1 MITKIKQYIKEH
13 KKTSGAG
20 LVVALGVLYVIF
32 GGGGSVA
39 ETVTVEKGNIT
50 EQVIVTGKVKPA
62 DEVDLAFDRGGK
74 VSRTNVQ
81 VGSEVVAGQ
90 TLVSLDSSETY
101 AEYLRAEANV
111 AAEQANLD
119 ELKRGSR
126 PEELAISESEVS
138 NAQTAL
144 SNAED
149 KLRSALSE
157 SFVRA
162 DDAVRNEVDQL
173 FSNARTINPQIIS
186 AVSDVQLKSEVNALR
201 YQVEGLLTAWDRNP
215 TSISRETIVKIST
228 DLNTVKSFVD
238 KVAVAVNSLTS
249 DYVLSA
255 TTISG
260 YKTSVSSARTT
271 LISAQSTLTAA
282 EEKLNS
288 SRSALLIAQKNLA
301 LKKAGTSAE
310 DIRSQEA
317 RVLQYQA
324 SLQAV
329 AAQLSKMTLRSPLTG
344 VVTKQDAKVG
354 QTVSVGT
361 SVVSVISNSNLEIEA
376 NVSEISVGKVKVGD
390 PVLITMDAFAD
401 KTFTG
406 TVTYIEP
413 AETVVDGVVNFKIT
427 IAFSEKYPEI
437 KTGLST
443 NLSIITAEKVG
454 VLRVPAYAVT
464 KKDNKSYVTKKV
476 GKESVE
482 TEVATGFKGSDG
494 FVEVISGVTE
504 GDVLVLLS
512 K

>member
-1 MITKIKQYIKEH
+1 MIKKINTYIKEH
-13 KKTSGAG
+13 KKTSAAG
-20 LVVALGVLYVIF
+20 VVVVLGVLYMIF
-32 GGGGSVA
+32 GGGSTKA

-62 DEVDLAFDRGGK
+62 DEVNLAFDRGGK
-74 VSRTNVQ
+74 VARVSAQ
-81 VGSEVVAGQ
+81 VGSSVVVGQ

-101 AEYLRAEANV
+101 AEYLRAQANV
-111 AAEQANLD
+111 AAEQASLD

-126 PEELAISESEVS
+126 PEEIAINESEVL
-138 NAQTAL
+138 NAKIAL

-149 KLRSALSE
+149 KLRAALAE
-157 SFVRA
+157 SYVRA

-173 FSNARTINPQIIS
+173 FSNARTSNPQIIS
-186 AVSDVQLKSEVNALR
+186 AVSDVQLKNELNTLRFEVE
-201 YQVEGLLTAWDRNP
+201 VLLTAWDKNP
-215 TSISRETIVKIST
+215 TDTSRESIIKISN
-228 DLNTVKSFVD
+228 DLRTVKSFVD
-238 KVAVAVNSLTS
+238 KIAVAVNSLTS
-249 DYVLSA
+249 NYALSA
-255 TTISG
+255 TTVDG
-260 YKTSVSSARTT
+260 YKASISNARTN
-271 LISAQSTLTAA
+271 LISAQSSVSAA

-288 SRSALLIAQKNLA
+288 SKSALLIAEKNLA
-301 LKKAGTSAE
+301 LKKVGTSPE
-310 DIRSQEA
+310 DIRGQEA

-329 AAQLSKMTLRSPLTG
+329 GAQLAKMTLRSPLTG

-390 PVLITMDAFAD
+390 TVLITMDAFAD
-401 KTFTG
+401 KTFKG

-413 AETVVDGVVNFKIT
+413 GETIIDGVVNFKIT

-443 NLSIITAEKVG
+443 NLSIITEEKAD
-454 VLRVPAYAVT
+454 VLRIPAYAIT
-464 KKDNKSYVTKKV
+464 KKEDGLYVTKKE
-476 GKESVE
+476 GNKDVE
-482 TEVATGFKGSDG
+482 VKIQTGFKGSDG
-494 FVEVISGVTE
+494 FVEVLSGLKE
-504 GDVLVLLS
+504 GEILTLLS